1 MLGRLITRRFLS
13 SKNYMKELPF
23 KFIVKNGKITD
34 IKLLGKIQNLIGTE
48 LTNVKSF
55 PETYY
60 LNSYMIQE
68 KVQKQINKNIHL
80 L

>member
-13 SKNYMKELPF
+13 SKNCMKELPF

-34 IKLLGKIQNLIGTE
+34 IKLLGQIQDLIGKE
-48 LTNVKSF
+48 LINVKSF

-60 LNSYMIQE
+60 LNSYIIQE
-68 KVQKQINKNIHL
+68 EVRRQINKNIHL